1 MRHHA
6 GPLLVLGLLIDEL
19 VLTKALRLSD
29 LMNILTLQ
37 TLASPQKVEGNSGG
51 GVGVWALRL
60 SPGPYCPSVHAEMVP
75 REPCLGACGGDPRC
89 GSGLAY
95 ETPQHLSIC
104 CWWGCLPP
112 IMSLHPL
119 WLTLHYSFL

>member
-60 SPGPYCPSVHAEMVP
+60 FPGPCCPSVHAEMVP
-75 REPCLGACGGDPRC
+75 REPCLGACGGDPCLWLRA
-89 GSGLAY
+89 GLQDS
-95 ETPQHLSIC
+95 PQHLSISC

-112 IMSLHPL
+112 
-119 WLTLHYSFL
+119 